1 MKTPIQPT
9 SDPAAAAGADTVA
22 RSETATPCKIN
33 EASPPPV
40 TIISGFLGAGK
51 TTLLQNLLEG
61 ASAGAGEHANGGGST
76 DALSGGVG
84 GVRWAAIVNDL
95 AALNIDGRLIEQAGA
110 SRVVELAN
118 GCVCCTV
125 RDALAETIAELAA
138 SGRYAHIFVETS
150 GVAEPRA
157 IVALFTRPNA
167 FGRTLSDFAR
177 LHTLVTVVDAA
188 QWRDA
193 WSRIS
198 NKTTQQDV
206 IFRESSVR
214 TDLRRSGEPKAPSE
228 LMLEQ
233 VECADLLLLN
243 KADLVSAEEL
253 GELETA
259 LRGLNTR
266 AEILTTNEARVPP
279 GLLPGE
285 PRFDLQATL
294 GSARWL
300 KVLEASNS
308 VGVAG
313 LFHPNEIPTGFRQ
326 MKAISRWQTLVFR
339 ERVPFCEE
347 RLRAFFAEKR
357 PSGLIRAKGFFWV
370 QERAADMG
378 YLSLAGEV
386 LRSDFVG
393 NWAAALLERGLI
405 TRGEIPEH
413 AHALWIEPHGDRRQE
428 LVFIGQGLDTAALER
443 ELRDCLAG

>member
-1 MKTPIQPT
+1 VAFASDALTTEARQIKESKT
-9 SDPAAAAGADTVA
+9 
-22 RSETATPCKIN
+22 
-33 EASPPPV
+33 PPV

-51 TTLLQNLLEG
+51 TTLLQHLLEG
-61 ASAGAGEHANGGGST
+61 ASAGASEGEGARP
-76 DALSGGVG
+76 
-84 GVRWAAIVNDL
+84 RWAAIVNDL

-138 SGRYAHIFVETS
+138 SGRYAHLFVETS

-157 IVALFTRPNA
+157 IVGLFTRPNA

-188 QWRDA
+188 QWREA
-193 WSRIS
+193 WRRIS
-198 NKTTQQDV
+198 SKTTKHDAP
-206 IFRESSVR
+206 FRKSSVH
-214 TDLRRSGEPKAPSE
+214 TDSRRSGEPKAPSE

-233 VECADLLLLN
+233 IECADLLLLN
-243 KADLVSAEEL
+243 KADLVRDEEL
-253 GELETA
+253 GELEAA

-266 AEILTTNEARVPP
+266 AEIRTTREARVPP

-294 GSARWL
+294 GAARWL
-300 KVLEASNS
+300 KVLGDNGGGV
-308 VGVAG
+308 VGI
-313 LFHPNEIPTGFRQ
+313 FNPDEIPTGSRKI
-326 MKAISRWQTLVFR
+326 KATSRWQTFVFR
-339 ERVPFCEE
+339 ERAPFCEE

-405 TRGEIPEH
+405 TECEIPDH
-413 AHALWIEPHGDRRQE
+413 ARALWEEPHGDRRQE
-428 LVFIGQGLDTAALER
+428 LVFIGQNLDTAALER
-443 ELRDCLAG
+443 ALRDCLAS

>member
-1 MKTPIQPT
+1 MRTPTHSTNSPFPLTDI
-9 SDPAAAAGADTVA
+9 DAAARPEPAP
-22 RSETATPCKIN
+22 PCP
-33 EASPPPV
+33 SV

-51 TTLLQNLLEG
+51 TTLLQNLL
-61 ASAGAGEHANGGGST
+61 ASANAG
-76 DALSGGVG
+76 DAAGP
-84 GVRWAAIVNDL
+84 RWAAIVNDL

-125 RDALAETIAELAA
+125 RDALAETVAELAA
-138 SGRYAHIFVETS
+138 SGRYAHLFVETS

-157 IVALFTRPNA
+157 IVGLFTRPNA
-167 FGRTLSDFAR
+167 FGRSLSDFAR
-177 LHTLVTVVDAA
+177 LHTLVTVVDAV

-193 WSRIS
+193 WRCIAKSPTEKS
-198 NKTTQQDV
+198 ACAALPTQ
-206 IFRESSVR
+206 S
-214 TDLRRSGEPKAPSE
+214 RRSGEPKAPSE

-233 VECADLLLLN
+233 IECADLLLLN
-243 KADLVSAEEL
+243 KSDLVSPAEL
-253 GELETA
+253 GELEAA

-266 AEILTTNEARVPP
+266 AEILTTCEARVPL

-294 GSARWL
+294 GAARWL
-300 KVLEASNS
+300 KVLGVSGGGSASS
-308 VGVAG
+308 
-313 LFHPNEIPTGFRQ
+313 FFRPDEPTTSARQ
-326 MKAISRWQTLVFR
+326 IKGTSPWQTLVFR
-339 ERVPFCEE
+339 ERAPFAEE

-370 QERAADMG
+370 KERAADMG

-405 TRGEIPEH
+405 SETEIPEH
-413 AHALWIEPHGDRRQE
+413 ARALWAEPYGDRRQE
-428 LVFIGQGLDTAALER
+428 LVFIGQALDTGALDR
-443 ELRDCLAG
+443 ELRDCLAM